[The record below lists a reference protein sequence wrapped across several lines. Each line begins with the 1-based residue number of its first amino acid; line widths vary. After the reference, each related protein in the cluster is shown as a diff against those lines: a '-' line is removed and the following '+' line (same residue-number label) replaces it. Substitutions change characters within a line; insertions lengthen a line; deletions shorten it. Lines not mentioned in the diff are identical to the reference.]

1 MRTVLISQ
9 RVEIIKNYGERRDC
23 LDQNWCGFLK
33 ACGFLPVPVMN
44 REEDIK
50 ALADAVKPT
59 GILLTGGNDLTA
71 YGGDTPERDMT
82 EQRLIEQGMTQGI
95 PVMGVCRG
103 LQMIVHYFGGELER
117 VQGHVASRHRISGEI
132 IRDVNSYH
140 NFAVLEVPN
149 CFDILAKSDDG
160 VIEAIRHREKKLMGI
175 MWHPERERNY
185 CTEDIELFMQF
196 FA

>member
-82 EQRLIEQGMTQGI
+82 EQRLIELGMTQGI

-149 CFDILAKSDDG
+149 FFDILAKSDDG